1 MVTLLDTIGPAVW
14 RASWQAAAVA
24 LFVALILRCFGERI
38 SPRWRYLFWCVV
50 VVRLVVVDTPASPW
64 SVFNL
69 VAWNQEAKVASDPHG
84 SESIFPQTTRPS
96 GMEAEPPLIV
106 KSLPESPA
114 RQPSAISVSTEIVP
128 SVGAAVTRPIGGGF
142 HVDLVVRI
150 LSSLWL
156 VGCLMFGLRL
166 LATAL
171 VLRRH
176 LSVCR
181 PVTDVAVL
189 QLLEAIRSQIGLK
202 RTPALVVTPEP

>member
-14 RASWQAAAVA
+14 RASWQGAAVA
-24 LFVALILRCFGERI
+24 LFIALILRCFGERI

-50 VVRLVVVDTPASPW
+50 VVRLVIVATPASPW

-69 VAWNQEAKVASDPHG
+69 VAWNQEANVASDRHG
-84 SESIFPQTTRPS
+84 SESIFLQTTRPS
-96 GMEAEPPLIV
+96 VTEAEPPLIV

-114 RQPSAISVSTEIVP
+114 RQPSATSVSAEVVP
-128 SVGAAVTRPIGGGF
+128 SAAAEVTRPIDGEF

-156 VGCLMFGLRL
+156 AGCLMFGLRL

-176 LSVCR
+176 LS
-181 PVTDVAVL
+181 
-189 QLLEAIRSQIGLK
+189 
-202 RTPALVVTPEP
+202 